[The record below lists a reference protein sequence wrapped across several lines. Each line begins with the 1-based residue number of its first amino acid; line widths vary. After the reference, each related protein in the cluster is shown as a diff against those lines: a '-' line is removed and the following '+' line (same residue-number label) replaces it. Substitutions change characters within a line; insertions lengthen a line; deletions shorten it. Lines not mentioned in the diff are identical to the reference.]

1 LIEANREK
9 GNVQLMCDHFQVS
22 RAGYYAWGKRKP
34 SARAVKDIEL
44 RVKINALFEEHRG
57 RYGSPRIHRRL
68 RQLGVRIGRKRVAR
82 LMRVEGLV
90 GNAMKYRNPAKAASL
105 AYSRS
110 IPNRAQYEAVG
121 RLDQVWVA
129 DITYLKVNGKWRYL
143 AVIMDK
149 YSRRVLSW
157 ALGKHRNV
165 DLTLLALRR
174 ARKFRWH
181 LKGMVLHTDRGSE
194 YGAEKMKRVL
204 KRAGIVQSMNR
215 PRQMNDNAHME
226 SFFHSFK
233 AETEISRN
241 FASEEVLADEIKRY
255 LKYYNQ
261 QRLHSSLKYLT
272 PMEFEKRKN

>member
-9 GNVQLMCDHFQVS
+9 GNVKLMCDHFQVS
-22 RAGYYAWGKRKP
+22 RAGYYAWGKRAP
-34 SARAVKDIEL
+34 SSRAVEDVALTI
-44 RVKINALFEEHRG
+44 KINTLFKEHRG
-57 RYGSPRIHRRL
+57 RYGSPRVQSRL
-68 RQLGVRIGRKRVAR
+68 SQLGVHVGRKRVAR
-82 LMRVEGLV
+82 LMRLEGLV

-110 IPNRAQYEAVG
+110 IPNRAQYVTVE
-121 RLDQVWVA
+121 RLNQVWVA

-149 YSRRVLSW
+149 YSRRILSW

-165 DLTLLALRR
+165 ELTLLALRR

-181 LKGMVLHTDRGSE
+181 LKGLVLHTDRGSE
-194 YGAEKMKRVL
+194 YGAEKMKYAL
-204 KRAGIVQSMNR
+204 KRAGIIQSMNR

-241 FASEEVLADEIKRY
+241 FTSEEVLEDEIKRY

-261 QRLHSSLKYLT
+261 HRIHSSLRYLT
-272 PMEFEKRKN
+272 PMQFEQRKN